1 MTTFDLAR
9 VEAADR
15 RLAALSAETG
25 GFGVEA
31 LFVDDAD
38 RSVSPGLPDIL
49 YVNRG
54 DPYTPTTLYDVAQD
68 LFVRAGWG
76 DWLECAEAE
85 RRAER

>member
-1 MTTFDLAR
+1 MTTFDLGR

-15 RLAALSAETG
+15 RLAALSAEKG
-25 GFGVEA
+25 GFGVVE

-54 DPYTPTTLYDVAQD
+54 DP
-68 LFVRAGWG
+68 
-76 DWLECAEAE
+76 
-85 RRAER
+85 